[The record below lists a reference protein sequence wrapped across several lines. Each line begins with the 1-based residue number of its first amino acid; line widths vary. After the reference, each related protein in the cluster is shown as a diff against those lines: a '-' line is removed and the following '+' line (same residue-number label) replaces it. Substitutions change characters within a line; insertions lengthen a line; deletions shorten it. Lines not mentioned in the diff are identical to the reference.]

1 MFEELSGAFEEDA
14 EAPDLRPATQ
24 RGLIPEANKLA
35 EALERLRGG
44 EQGICEEC
52 GQQIPPARLGATPEV
67 TTCLRCQGHLEYAA
81 RRLQAGFR
89 HPDVAS

>member
-24 RGLIPEANKLA
+24 RGLIPEANKLT

-44 EQGICEEC
+44 EQGICE
-52 GQQIPPARLGATPEV
+52 GMWATDPTGPAGSHPGSHNLPPMSGPPGALSTSTPS
-67 TTCLRCQGHLEYAA
+67 R
-81 RRLQAGFR
+81 
-89 HPDVAS
+89 PASGTLM